1 MSISVCDNTTTI
13 KQMREDYA
21 YAKKTERTIE
31 TTSEHRES
39 AKALLSSLYDD

>member
-1 MSISVCDNTTTI
+1 MCDNTTTI

-21 YAKKTERTIE
+21 YAYAKKMERTIE
-31 TTSEHRES
+31 TTSEHRVL